1 MAMVDPTD
9 LSAYDEIAHA
19 LKWDIEIAVVM
30 EKPLLD
36 TVDRIYRRTEEI
48 SDLARDVIQ
57 RFLAR
62 AGKKTPR

>member
-1 MAMVDPTD
+1 MNLT
-9 LSAYDEIAHA
+9 SDEHKA
-19 LKWDIEIAVVM
+19 LTREAK
-30 EKPLLD
+30 
-36 TVDRIYRRTEEI
+36 RRGVSI